1 VAAYQGVIGAFSAG
15 HLEPRKVARWSF
27 GRFAFGVE
35 FHDALGSAKAQASHR
50 VDDDAQ
56 PVDPAQLI
64 VPAVRA
70 RTVKLREK
78 LLVPGSAKL
87 RLDFSGKRF
96 RRGDVPLRQE
106 PGVDQHVVCG
116 DVRHRAVPQ
125 PVEQAVAVGRR
136 DHVPKRVVFASLDRA
151 LSKRQ
156 QMQIVVAENGQ
167 RAIPEIAYEAQ
178 RGKRGRAAVDEVAHE
193 P

>member
-1 VAAYQGVIGAFSAG
+1 VAAYQGAIGAFPAG
-15 HLEPRKVARWSF
+15 HVEPWKVACGRF

-35 FHDALGSAKAQASHR
+35 LHDAFGSAEAQAGHR

-78 LLVPGSAKL
+78 LLVPGPAQL
-87 RLDFSGKRF
+87 RLDFPGERF

-106 PGVDQHVVCG
+106 PRVDQHVVCG
-116 DVRHRAVPQ
+116 DVRHRPVPQ

-136 DHVPKRVVFASLDRA
+136 DHVPERVVFAGLDRA

-156 QMQIVVAENGQ
+156 QMQIVVAEHAQ
-167 RAIPEIAYEAQ
+167 RAIPQIAHEAQ